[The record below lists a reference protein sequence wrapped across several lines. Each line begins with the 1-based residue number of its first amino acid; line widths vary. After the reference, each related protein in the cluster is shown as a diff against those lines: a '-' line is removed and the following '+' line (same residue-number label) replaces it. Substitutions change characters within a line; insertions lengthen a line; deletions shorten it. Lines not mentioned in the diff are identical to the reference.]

1 MSTEVHFRVEV
12 IRSSLFAVAV
22 KSGHMIVNISM
33 EVRSTSAYTTHFQ
46 GAMAIKLI
54 IIAESISSQNP

>member
-1 MSTEVHFRVEV
+1 MSTEVHFKVEV
-12 IRSSLFAVAV
+12 IRSSLFAVAA

-33 EVRSTSAYTTHFQ
+33 EVRSTSAYATQ

-54 IIAESISSQNP
+54 IIAESISCQNP